1 MIAPEELS
9 RKRKTVSGDTYAAI
23 TQRKPTTVDSRIAHT
38 GTPRRLTV
46 IRRTGASRR
55 AARTNSIRDA
65 VYSPELRQ
73 ESTAVRTTAFM
84 MSAAPG
90 MPMRSNALTYG
101 EAPSSWEFHGRIT
114 ASRNTDPTKKIAMRS
129 TTELVAF
136 EIARSGSLDSAAA
149 IVAISAPTIEK
160 MTTTTPEK
168 IASGPFGRKP
178 PWAVRLE
185 KSASRLGHRPST

>member
-90 MPMRSNALTYG
+90 MFIAWKAATYG
-101 EAPSSWEFHGRIT
+101 EAASCLEFHGTMHTTRKT
-114 ASRNTDPTKKIAMRS
+114 EPT
-129 TTELVAF
+129 
-136 EIARSGSLDSAAA
+136 
-149 IVAISAPTIEK
+149 
-160 MTTTTPEK
+160 
-168 IASGPFGRKP
+168 
-178 PWAVRLE
+178 
-185 KSASRLGHRPST
+185 